1 MNVRKSR
8 DQDLSSVGEGA
19 DEDFSALLGESLDAA
34 QTPLAIGDRIRGE
47 ILAVG
52 REDAQVALGPG
63 REGVAATADFLD
75 VDGNCSVR
83 AGDVIDLFVTSVRP
97 GEIRLSVHPT
107 DKNIAQD
114 LKEAFELRRP
124 VEGRVVES
132 CKGGVR
138 VSVKGKTAFCPISQL
153 DLKRTETGAEYVG
166 KTFTFVL
173 TEFSEDGRNI
183 VVSRRKLLE
192 EEQARA
198 ADAFLA
204 ANPDGAVVT
213 GTVARL
219 EKFGAFVEL
228 VPGVEGL
235 LHVSEVAWSRIGS
248 PSELLSVGQTV
259 SVKILKRE
267 TVDGRLKISLS
278 LKQVTERPATPAA
291 PAVED
296 PWAKYSAG
304 QVVTGKITRKEPY
317 GLFVQLEPGVVGL
330 LHQSKTSDH
339 SEFQLERQKVGGE
352 IQVQVAEVKLADRRI
367 SLELPRDPNE
377 DDWKQHQQSGEAMT
391 GGLGEAL
398 RAALEKKKR

>member
-1 MNVRKSR
+1 VNNSRK
-8 DQDLSSVGEGA
+8 QDPGSAGDESA
-19 DEDFSALLGESLDAA
+19 DDFSALLGASLEAA
-34 QTPLAIGDRIRGE
+34 EKTFAVGDKVRAE

-63 REGVAATADFLD
+63 REGVVASADFAD
-75 VDGNCSVR
+75 AEGRRTVQ
-83 AGDVIDLFVTSVRP
+83 AGDEIDLYVTSVRP
-97 GEIRLSVHPT
+97 GEIRLSKNPT

-114 LKEAFELRRP
+114 LKEAFDLKRP
-124 VEGRVVES
+124 IEGRVAEI

-153 DLKRTETGAEYVG
+153 DVKRVETGAEFVG
-166 KTFTFVL
+166 KTYAFVL
-173 TEFSEDGRNI
+173 TELSEDGRSI
-183 VVSRRKLLE
+183 VVSRRKILE
-192 EEQARA
+192 EEQAGRA
-198 ADAFLA
+198 AAFLA
-204 ANPDGAVVT
+204 ENQDGAVAG
-213 GTVARL
+213 GTVVRL

-228 VPGVEGL
+228 APGVEGL
-235 LHVSEVAWSRIGS
+235 LHVSEIAWSRIES
-248 PSELLSVGQTV
+248 PSELLTVGQAL

-278 LKQVTERPATPAA
+278 LKQVAGRPATPAA
-291 PAVED
+291 PAVAD

-330 LHQSKTSDH
+330 LHQSKTSEH
-339 SEFQLERQKVGGE
+339 PEFHLEKQRVGDA
-352 IQVQVAEVKLADRRI
+352 IPVQVAEVKLAERRI
-367 SLELPRDPNE
+367 SLGLPRDPNE
-377 DDWKQHQQSGEAMT
+377 DDWKRHQQSGEEAA